1 MTSQMKKTVRFA
13 QVVRPSKS
21 RHSMT
26 WRPHHILSY
35 VTLVILSHHREF
47 LEFLARVRDED
58 VDMIQQSPVIYKLLH
73 YPNLYI

>member
-1 MTSQMKKTVRFA
+1 
-13 QVVRPSKS
+13 
-21 RHSMT
+21 MT